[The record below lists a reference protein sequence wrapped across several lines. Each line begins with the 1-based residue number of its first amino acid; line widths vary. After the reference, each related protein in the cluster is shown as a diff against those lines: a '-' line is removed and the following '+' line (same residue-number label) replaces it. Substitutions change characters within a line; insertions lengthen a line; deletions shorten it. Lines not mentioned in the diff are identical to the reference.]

1 MGTTEHTADQRA
13 GRGAET
19 TPPSA
24 AFPPLAAAGL
34 DDLLRELLQRV
45 DEVVADQRRLR
56 LLLDAVVLIAAD
68 LSFDS
73 VLERIVQVA
82 SELVG
87 ARYAALGVLGSGT
100 EPLRAFIN
108 TGISVEQRELIGDL
122 PRGHGLLG
130 LIIDQPEPLRLH
142 DIAAHPASYGF
153 PDHHPEMHSFLGVP
167 IRIGDR
173 VFGNLYLTE
182 KEGNGDF
189 SEEDE
194 AVVVALAAAAGV
206 VIENARLYEEASR
219 REHWLAATAEIT
231 GLLSA
236 GVGRSDALQTV
247 ADRAREVASADVATV
262 VMRTDGDELDLVV
275 VSGLSVLPQG
285 NHARPTIRGS
295 LAGAVI
301 ESGETMVVEDARR
314 DPRVAHAVM
323 PKDWPALG
331 PLLLVPLRTLDGVEG
346 VLTLGWA
353 TDHLTTFRT
362 VDVPMAERFAAQAAL
377 ALQIARAREDR
388 EKLAVFED
396 RDRIG
401 RDLHDL
407 VIQRLFAIGLGLENT
422 ARMAQQHRRAH
433 PDHGGRRRHRRHDQG
448 HPPLH
453 LRAERGRGL
462 DGPAGHGHRAGR
474 PGDQGPRLPAQP
486 AVRGPGGQRRHR
498 GRGDPRHGRAG
509 RGADQRRPARR
520 GVARLGRAVRGG
532 PGGADRGRR
541 RARHRPARH
550 PQRAAQ
556 HAGAGRE
563 PRRRLRR
570 RGPGRGRHR
579 RHLVGARASGTT
591 RTCRAGPGIRDQSP
605 GRRGPKGLAP
615 GASRGYRVDV
625 SHNRHQRHH

>member
-13 GRGAET
+13 DRGADT
-19 TPPSA
+19 APPSA

-34 DDLLRELLQRV
+34 DDLLRELLERV

-56 LLLDAVVLIAAD
+56 LLLDAVVGIAAD

-73 VLERIVQVA
+73 VLERIVLVA
-82 SELVG
+82 SELAG
-87 ARYAALGVLGSGT
+87 ARYAALGVLGTAT
-100 EPLRAFIN
+100 EHPLRAFIN
-108 TGISVEQRELIGDL
+108 TGMGVEQRELIGDL
-122 PRGHGLLG
+122 PQGHGLLG

-153 PDHHPEMHSFLGVP
+153 PDHHPEMRSFLGVP

-182 KEGNGDF
+182 KDGDGDF
-189 SEEDE
+189 TEEDE

-219 REHWLAATAEIT
+219 REQWLAATAEIT

-262 VMRTDGDELDLVV
+262 VVRTDGDELDLVV
-275 VSGLSVLPQG
+275 VSGLSLLPG
-285 NHARPTIRGS
+285 NGHPRPTLRSS
-295 LAGAVI
+295 LAGTVI
-301 ESGETMVVEDARR
+301 ESGETVVVEDARS
-314 DPRVAHAVM
+314 DPRVARAVM
-323 PKDWPALG
+323 PKDWPTLG

-422 ARMAQQHRRAH
+422 ARMAQQPDVRTRITAAVDDIDDTIKDIRRSIFALSVAA
-433 PDHGGRRRHRRHDQG
+433 DSTD
-448 HPPLH
+448 
-453 LRAERGRGL
+453 LRATVTALVERATKVLGFRPSLRFEGPVDSVVTAGVATHVMAVLAEALTNIARHAEASHAWVVLSAGERVVVTVGDDGRGI
-462 DGPAGHGHRAGR
+462 
-474 PGDQGPRLPAQP
+474 
-486 AVRGPGGQRRHR
+486 
-498 GRGDPRHGRAG
+498 DPRATRSGLRNMQERAES
-509 RGADQRRPARR
+509 
-520 GVARLGRAVRGG
+520 LGGTCAVEGPVEGG
-532 PGGADRGRR
+532 TVLTWSVPGLQA
-541 RARHRPARH
+541 
-550 PQRAAQ
+550 
-556 HAGAGRE
+556 
-563 PRRRLRR
+563 
-570 RGPGRGRHR
+570 
-579 RHLVGARASGTT
+579 
-591 RTCRAGPGIRDQSP
+591 
-605 GRRGPKGLAP
+605 
-615 GASRGYRVDV
+615 
-625 SHNRHQRHH
+625 